1 MSVAAPVRGGRSAIK
16 TGARSEV
23 PSILQM
29 TEVECGA
36 ASLCMILAGMG
47 RWVPLSTM
55 REACGISRDG
65 ATARDL
71 VNAAAEFGLTGEGH
85 LGDPFDKLAGLQMP
99 AIIWVRRSHFVVL
112 EGARGGRYWIND
124 PASGQYEWQQE
135 EFLANY
141 SGAAVTF
148 AKNESFRKG
157 GRPYRLTADL
167 ARRLKHSASGVWLAV
182 IAGLAA
188 MVLGVLTGPI
198 SELFVN
204 GVLVSGITSQV
215 GILAGALVAIG
226 LIRGGL
232 TLLQYAVLT
241 RLQTKFSL
249 VGSATFL
256 DRLMSLPV
264 LFYMQRS
271 VGDLSQRV
279 TYNAVVAQLLAT
291 QLASAGIAAI
301 GILAYAVV
309 LFTYQWVIAL
319 VVLALAAVNIVSL
332 ALVNARRTTVQSRIT
347 QAQNELRGQTV
358 AAVKTIETLKATGME
373 DEAFRN
379 LAGEQARYVSAQSAL
394 VPSSALLGTIPTVI
408 FALTTAAIL
417 IMGGYLVA
425 EGSFTLGALLAMQAL
440 ALNLGAPLQ
449 TLMAAGSQVQLIAAE
464 LRSIE
469 DVTVNEADDRYSRT
483 VDSAAGQ
490 RFTGRIELKDVTFG
504 YSTRHR
510 PVITDFSLVLEPG
523 RRVALVGVSGAGKT
537 TIGNLAA
544 GLLQPWAGEVLFD
557 GVPLHDYAPGVL
569 EGSLAKVDQSIVLFE
584 GTVRDNVTLW
594 DESVSEAEVRRAL
607 ADACLLDDVLPRE
620 NGIDAW
626 VEENGRNFSGG
637 QCQRMEISRALALD
651 PRVIILDEATSAL
664 DATTEKLI
672 DDALRARGVGCLI
685 IAHRL
690 STIRDADEI
699 VVLARGGTLVERGTH
714 NELLAAKG
722 MYFELVGAAGDGGDV
737 GT

>member
-1 MSVAAPVRGGRSAIK
+1 MSVAAPVQGGRSTIK
-16 TGARSEV
+16 TGARAEV

-204 GVLVSGITSQV
+204 GVLVSGITSRV

>member
-1 MSVAAPVRGGRSAIK
+1 MRVVAPARGRRSTIT
-16 TGARSEV
+16 TGSRVEV

-29 TEVECGA
+29 SEVECGA

-47 RWVPLSTM
+47 RWVPLATM

-85 LGDPFDKLAGLQMP
+85 VGDAFDKLPGLQMP
-99 AIIWVRRSHFVVL
+99 AIIWIRRSHFVVL
-112 EGARGGRYWIND
+112 EGARSGHYWIND
-124 PASGQYEWQQE
+124 PASGRYEWTHE

-141 SGAAVTF
+141 SGAAVNFTKD
-148 AKNESFRKG
+148 ASFRRG
-157 GRPYRLTADL
+157 GNPYRLTSDL
-167 ARRLKHSASGVWLAV
+167 ARRLGHSASGVWFAI

-188 MVLGVLTGPI
+188 MILGVLTGPI
-198 SELFVN
+198 SQLFVN
-204 GVLVSGITSQV
+204 GVLVSGITDQV
-215 GILAGALVAIG
+215 GVLAGALVAIG

-249 VGSATFL
+249 VGSAAFL
-256 DRLMSLPV
+256 DRLMSLPA

-279 TYNAVVAQLLAT
+279 TYNSVVAQLLAT
-291 QLASAGIAAI
+291 QLAAAGIAVI
-301 GILAYAVV
+301 GIIAYAALLV
-309 LFTYQWVIAL
+309 TYQWLIAL
-319 VVLALAAVNIVSL
+319 VVLALSAVNIIVL
-332 ALVNARRTTVQSRIT
+332 VLVNARRTTVQSRIT
-347 QAQNELRGQTV
+347 HAQNELRGQTV
-358 AAVKTIETLKATGME
+358 AAVKSIETLKATGME
-373 DEAFRN
+373 DEAFQS
-379 LAGEQARYVSAQSAL
+379 LAGQQARYISAQSGL
-394 VPSSALLGTIPTVI
+394 VSSSALLGTIPTVI
-408 FALTTAAIL
+408 FALTTATIL
-417 IMGGYLVA
+417 VMGGALVA
-425 EGSFTLGALLAMQAL
+425 EGRFSLGALLAMQAL
-440 ALNLGAPLQ
+440 ALNIGAPLQ
-449 TLMAAGSQVQLIAAE
+449 TLMSAGSQVQLISAE
-464 LRSIE
+464 LRSLE
-469 DVTVNEADDRYSRT
+469 DVTVNEADERYSRT
-483 VDSAAGQ
+483 TTGRVAQ
-490 RFTGRIELKDVTFG
+490 RFTGRIELKGVTFG
-504 YSTRHR
+504 YSKRHR

-544 GLLQPWAGEVLFD
+544 GLLHPWSGEVLFD
-557 GVPLHDYAPGVL
+557 GVPLQDYSPGDL
-569 EGSLAKVDQSIVLFE
+569 EGSLAKVDQSIVLFA

-594 DESVSEAEVRRAL
+594 DTSVSEAEVRRAL

-637 QCQRMEISRALALD
+637 QCQRMEISRALALN
-651 PRVIILDEATSAL
+651 PRVVILDEATSAL
-664 DATTEKLI
+664 DSPTERFI

-699 VVLARGGTLVERGTH
+699 VVLGRGGALVERGTH
-714 NELLAAKG
+714 EELMAAKG

>member
-204 GVLVSGITSQV
+204 GVLVSGITSRV

>member
-16 TGARSEV
+16 TGARAEV

-148 AKNESFRKG
+148 AKNESFRRG

-204 GVLVSGITSQV
+204 GVLVSGITSRV

-699 VVLARGGTLVERGTH
+699 VVLSYGHIVERGTH
-714 NELLAAKG
+714 DSLLQI
-722 MYFELVGAAGDGGDV
+722 DGGFYSRLIAQH
-737 GT
+737 